1 MKREKLQKITLILI
15 LALMVS
21 SILFYHKLDANDFI
35 SEVREVLAGFGI
47 WAPIAFVAIYIVATI
62 FIPSTSF
69 MVIAG
74 ILFGFRFG
82 LFYTIIGGF
91 VSAMIVFLVSR
102 KLGRGWVDRVL
113 KHKHMKYLG
122 KYNVRL
128 ERGGVLDLL
137 ILRALPIMPF
147 NILNVLMGVSKITIK
162 SYIIGTVLGLIP
174 SNLFAV
180 YLGTL
185 IAKIF

>member
-1 MKREKLQKITLILI
+1 
-15 LALMVS
+15 
-21 SILFYHKLDANDFI
+21 
-35 SEVREVLAGFGI
+35 
-47 WAPIAFVAIYIVATI
+47 
-62 FIPSTSF
+62 
-69 MVIAG
+69 
-74 ILFGFRFG
+74 
-82 LFYTIIGGF
+82 
-91 VSAMIVFLVSR
+91 
-102 KLGRGWVDRVL
+102 
-113 KHKHMKYLG
+113 MKYLG

-147 NILNVLMGVSKITIK
+147 NILNVLMGVSKITIE